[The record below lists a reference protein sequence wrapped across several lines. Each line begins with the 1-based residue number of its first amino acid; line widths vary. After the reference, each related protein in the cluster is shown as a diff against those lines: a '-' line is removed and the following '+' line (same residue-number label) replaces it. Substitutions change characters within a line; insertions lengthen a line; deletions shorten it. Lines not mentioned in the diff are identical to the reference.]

1 MKNITCLLVLSFCL
15 LFSKI
20 NAQSSGKIATA
31 KIVESGSAVLSRIS
45 FVNEKGESQTI
56 PLQKLKM
63 MGGNL
68 NDSIMVENQKIIT
81 RFINEKKELGY
92 EIKQLTSSGENFV
105 YTLIIFEKKD

>member
-1 MKNITCLLVLSFCL
+1 
-15 LFSKI
+15 
-20 NAQSSGKIATA
+20 
-31 KIVESGSAVLSRIS
+31 
-45 FVNEKGESQTI
+45 
-56 PLQKLKM
+56 M

>member
-1 MKNITCLLVLSFCL
+1 MKTTTCFLVLSFCL
-15 LFSKI
+15 LFSVSK
-20 NAQSSGKIATA
+20 AQSSGKIATA
-31 KIVESGSAVLSRIS
+31 KIIESGSAVLSRIS

-105 YTLIIFEKKD
+105 YTLIIFEKKE

>member
-1 MKNITCLLVLSFCL
+1 MKNITCLLVFSFCL
-15 LFSKI
+15 IFSKI

-31 KIVESGSAVLSRIS
+31 KIVESGSAVFSRIS
-45 FVNEKGESQTI
+45 FVNEKGESKTI